1 MADDIRAAKAEGK
14 AEKARAKAMRP
25 WFKKKRFIIPLALV
39 AIMVIAG
46 VAGSGGSDDTKVETD
61 AGSSATTVAS
71 ASENRLYPGRP
82 DTKKK
87 DVEKAIGEGAQV
99 SGYTATV
106 SKAEFQQQ
114 LSQFERNGYMTAD
127 VTLLNR
133 DSKAQSYNTFNWKL
147 ITPQGTIIDPCLCG
161 KQLGSG
167 DLVNG
172 GTISGQLVWE
182 VGAQKGDFYI
192 IFDPPGFD
200 EARGVWKVTV

>member
-1 MADDIRAAKAEGK
+1 MAYDQRSAKADAK

-39 AIMVIAG
+39 AIMIIAA
-46 VAGSGGSDDTKVETD
+46 VAGGGGDDD
-61 AGSSATTVAS
+61 TTVATGGGNGNAARGD
-71 ASENRLYPGRP
+71 ASRLFPSRP
-82 DTKKK
+82 DVKRK
-87 DVEKAIGEGAQV
+87 DVERNIGGAAEV

-106 SKAEFQQQ
+106 TKAAFQQQ
-114 LSQFERNGYMTAD
+114 LSQFERNGYMLAD

-147 ITPQGTIIDPCLCG
+147 ITPQGTTIDPCLCG

-172 GTISGQLVWE
+172 GTITGQLIWE
-182 VGAQKGDFYI
+182 VGPQKGDFYI
-192 IFDPPGFD
+192 VFDPPGFD